1 MSMADPSEKE
11 RLAAL
16 RALQVLDTP
25 SDPALD
31 DLVAAVRAICG
42 TPVAL
47 VSLVDDHR
55 QWFKARDGLEIC
67 ETPLDTSVCALAMR
81 GDALF
86 TIPDLSTDPRTAEMW
101 VVTGPVGARFYAG
114 APLVTRAGARLG
126 SLCAIDTQPRPE
138 GLSATQA
145 AALTAL
151 ARTASSHLEL
161 LGGEAQRRGHDRRQ
175 DALVELGDRQRTL
188 NDATALA
195 AISAETIGRTLGAS
209 RAGYGLVDPER
220 ELVELNDMWLAPGMA
235 ALPRLL
241 RFRDFGSYI
250 DDLKLGRDVVINDVA
265 EDPRTAPFADALA
278 AVEVGALANLPVAEN
293 GRTVALVVA
302 QSREPRVWRR
312 DEIAFLREIAD
323 RTRLAMERARVE
335 TELRELNATLEDRV
349 AMRSRDLIA
358 AEEQLR
364 QSQKMEA
371 IGQLTGGVAHD
382 FNNLLTVI
390 RNSADLLR
398 TRDLPEERRRRYV
411 DAIAST
417 ADRAAK
423 LTSQLLAFSRR
434 QALKPE
440 VFDARGRLAG
450 VADMLLSLLGGRI
463 ALELEPDGPPAFVE
477 ADIGQFETAVV
488 NLVVNA
494 RDAMRGEGRLAI
506 SVAFADTLPAVRGH
520 AGAPGAFVAVS
531 VADTGGGVPVEVME
545 RIFEPFF
552 TTKEVGKGTGLG
564 LSQVFGFAKQSG
576 GEVDVRNDDGR
587 GAVFTLYLPRVDAP
601 PPKSPAPAASAAA
614 APGKGRVLIVEDNL
628 EVGEFAT
635 QLLADLGYTPTPAT
649 DASQALAL
657 IEARGRDSFDVVFTD
672 VVMPG
677 MGGVELA
684 RRLRDRWPDLPVLL
698 TSGYSHV
705 LAEDVR
711 HGFELLRK
719 PYSVEELS
727 RGLRR
732 AMSVARSRV
741 GEPAG

>member
-1 MSMADPSEKE
+1 MSTADPSEKE

-31 DLVAAVRAICG
+31 DLVIAVRAICG

-55 QWFKARDGLEIC
+55 QWFKARDGLDLQ

-86 TIPDLSTDPRTAEMW
+86 TIPDLRADSRTSDMA

-114 APLVTRAGARLG
+114 APLITRAGVRLG
-126 SLCAIDTQPRPE
+126 SLCAIDTEPRPG
-138 GLSATQA
+138 GLAPAQA

-151 ARTASSHLEL
+151 ARTASAHLEL
-161 LGGEAQRRGHDRRQ
+161 LGAAAQRRGHDRRQ
-175 DALVELGDRQRTL
+175 DALAALGDRQRTL
-188 NDATALA
+188 HDPTALA

-209 RAGYGLVDPER
+209 RAGYGLVDPDR
-220 ELVELNDMWLAPGMA
+220 ETVELNDMWLAPGMA

-241 RFRDFGSYI
+241 RFREFGSFI
-250 DDLKLGRDVVINDVA
+250 EDLKLGIDVVINDVA
-265 EDPRTAPFADALA
+265 EDARTAPFVDAMA
-278 AVEVGALANLPVAEN
+278 AVDVGALANLPVSEN

-302 QSREPRVWRR
+302 QSREPRAWTR

-323 RTRLAMERARVE
+323 RTRLAMERARAE
-335 TELRELNATLEDRV
+335 SELKELNATLEDRV
-349 AMRSRDLIA
+349 ALRSRDLIA
-358 AEEQLR
+358 AEEKLR

-398 TRDLPEERRRRYV
+398 TRDLPEDRRRRYV

-440 VFDARGRLAG
+440 VFDARARLAG
-450 VADMLLSLLGGRI
+450 VAEMLRSLLGARVV
-463 ALELEPDGPPAFVE
+463 LELAPEGPPAFVE

-494 RDAMRGEGRLAI
+494 RDAMRGEGRLAV
-506 SVAFADTLPAVRGH
+506 SVALADALPAVRGH
-520 AGAPGAFVAVS
+520 AGALGEFVAVS

-576 GEVDVRNDDGR
+576 GEVDVRNDDGL
-587 GAVFTLYLPRVDAP
+587 GAVFTLYLPRAEPP
-601 PPKSPAPAASAAA
+601 PPKAPAGLAAGA
-614 APGKGRVLIVEDNL
+614 GPGKGRVLIVEDNL

-649 DASQALAL
+649 DAAQALAL
-657 IEARGRDSFDVVFTD
+657 IEARGRESFDVVFTD

-684 RRLRDRWPDLPVLL
+684 RRLRDRWPNLPVLL

-705 LAEDVR
+705 LAEDMR

-732 AMSVARSRV
+732 AMGAARLIPS
-741 GEPAG
+741 AS